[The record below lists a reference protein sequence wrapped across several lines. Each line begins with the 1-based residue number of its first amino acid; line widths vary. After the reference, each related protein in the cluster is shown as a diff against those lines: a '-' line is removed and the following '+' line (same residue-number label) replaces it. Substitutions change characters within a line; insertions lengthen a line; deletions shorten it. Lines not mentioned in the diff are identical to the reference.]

1 MRLLL
6 LLLLLAAP
14 ALAQFAPP
22 DKSFSV
28 QVPGQVEVVTEG
40 PPTYV
45 WGYGPPNS
53 GQVYMFGYYQVP
65 TEELKGGQASFEYF
79 VKIFLE
85 QNHVTESTRKP
96 VGLGKSAGY
105 DVEGTRE
112 GKVPAHAR
120 LLANLGQSRYYF
132 LLTFGKA
139 EYAPFFSSFAVK

>member
-1 MRLLL
+1 M
-6 LLLLLAAP
+6 LLLAAQV
-14 ALAQFAPP
+14 AFAPA

-28 QVPGQVEVVTEG
+28 QAPGAPEVVTEG

-53 GQVYMFGYYQVP
+53 GAVYMWGYYQVP
-65 TEELKGGQASFEYF
+65 QEELKGGQANFEYF

-85 QNHVTESTRKP
+85 QNHFKESGRKP

-105 DVEGTRE
+105 DVDGTRD
-112 GKVPAHAR
+112 GQVPAHAR
-120 LLANLGQSRYYF
+120 VLANLGQSRYYF

-139 EYAPFFSSFAVK
+139 DHVPFFQSFAVK